1 MFDEVGLK
9 EYLVEN
15 IGRGYNFANILI
27 EQSIT
32 MIRKYLN
39 YNDISDDEIIKN
51 YPMAIILTSIDLNN
65 CTNYKAKNGEIQSM
79 TQGSRSITFNT
90 SIQSYE
96 LSPQVKGMLPLP
108 RMRLL

>member
-1 MFDEVGLK
+1 MFDRIDLK
-9 EYLVEN
+9 DYLVEKLGIEYDFAYLL
-15 IGRGYNFANILI
+15 IG
-27 EQSIT
+27 QSLT
-32 MIRKYLN
+32 MIKKYLN
-39 YNDISDDEIIKN
+39 YNDISDDEIINN

-65 CTNYKAKNGEIQSM
+65 CANYKAENGEIQSM

-90 SIQSYE
+90 SMQSYK

>member
-1 MFDEVGLK
+1 MFDEIGIK

-15 IGRGYNFANILI
+15 IGIGYNFANILI

-39 YNDISDDEIIKN
+39 YNDISDNEIIKN
-51 YPMAIILTSIDLNN
+51 YPMAVILTSIDLNN

-96 LSPQVKGMLPLP
+96 LSPQVKGILPLP

>member
-1 MFDEVGLK
+1 MFDETCIK
-9 EYLVEN
+9 DYLVEI
-15 IGRGYNFANILI
+15 IGIEYNFADILI
-27 EQSIT
+27 GQSIT

>member
-1 MFDEVGLK
+1 MFDEIGIK

-15 IGRGYNFANILI
+15 IGIGYNFANILI

-32 MIRKYLN
+32 IIRKYLN
-39 YNDISDDEIIKN
+39 YNDISDNEIIKN
-51 YPMAIILTSIDLNN
+51 YPMAVILTSIDLNN

>member
-1 MFDEVGLK
+1 MFDRIGLK

-15 IGRGYNFANILI
+15 IGIEYDFADILI
-27 EQSIT
+27 GQSIT

-51 YPMAIILTSIDLNN
+51 YPMAIILTSIDLHNSA
-65 CTNYKAKNGEIQSM
+65 NYKAKNGEIQSM